1 MHFSVL
7 ISSDFTNTLPF
18 SEALVSLFIR
28 RILKLIPSE
37 NPYALIFDEMTARE
51 AGNTI
56 YGAFSLI
63 MVAKIRA

>member
-18 SEALVSLFIR
+18 SEALVSLFIK
-28 RILKLIPSE
+28 RILKLMSSK
-37 NPYALIFDEMTARE
+37 NPYVLIFDEMTARE

-56 YGAFSLI
+56 YGALSLI
-63 MVAKIRA
+63 MVVKISA